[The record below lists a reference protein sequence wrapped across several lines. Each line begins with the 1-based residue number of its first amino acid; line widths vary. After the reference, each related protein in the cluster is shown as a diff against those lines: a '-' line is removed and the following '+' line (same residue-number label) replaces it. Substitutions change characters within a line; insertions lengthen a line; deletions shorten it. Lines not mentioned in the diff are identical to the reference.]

1 MNAKDFIIESLV
13 KISDKIFGIRLR
25 YAYDVNT
32 DFHIIEVSPE
42 QIRRGNDEYVEMEA
56 DLWKE
61 FYDKYPNED
70 ILISDI
76 DETNNMDN
84 VLWENS
90 STIFDDGSYDF
101 IKFDFSRI
109 VETGEIEGNCNLKL
123 AA

>member
-1 MNAKDFIIESLV
+1 MKAKDFIIESLV
-13 KISDKIFGIRLR
+13 KISDKIFGISLR

-42 QIRRGNDEYVEMEA
+42 NIRRKNDEYMEMEA
-56 DLWKE
+56 LLWKE

-76 DETNNMDN
+76 DETNNMGN
-84 VLWENS
+84 MLYENS
-90 STIFDDGSYDF
+90 STIFDGESYDF
-101 IKFDFSRI
+101 IKFDFNRI
-109 VETGEIEGNCNLKL
+109 VDTGEIKDNCNLKL